1 MSDPFFQDSEKKKNK
16 ETRKKEDKKPTLFKK
31 PTGPI
36 STPQKIQ
43 NVKEKHLKNEKG
55 KVKTKKPEKKKSKS
69 INIVAYTNRQ
79 RITATILYI
88 SIVIACLIT
97 IAGGIWAVADIFMIT
112 GKLNLFLSLSFGY
125 QIAIIGGFLAGFFF
139 LIIFFYGLFK
149 KGVKI
154 LIKIIFKSKEI
165 EEEYQNRKIVKIII
179 GLLMLSIFA
188 IIIGTIISIVIDL
201 IVGSSDT
208 ISLSIIFAA
217 FDSTGP
223 FVFFLGIFLL
233 VMNALAFALNYLWYN
248 GYYLILKM
256 IGDLEAED

>member
-1 MSDPFFQDSEKKKNK
+1 
-16 ETRKKEDKKPTLFKK
+16 
-31 PTGPI
+31 
-36 STPQKIQ
+36 
-43 NVKEKHLKNEKG
+43 
-55 KVKTKKPEKKKSKS
+55 
-69 INIVAYTNRQ
+69 
-79 RITATILYI
+79 
-88 SIVIACLIT
+88 
-97 IAGGIWAVADIFMIT
+97 MIT
-112 GKLNLFLSLSFGY
+112 GKLPLFLSLSFGY

-165 EEEYQNRKIVKIII
+165 EEEYENRKIVKIII

-188 IIIGTIISIVIDL
+188 IIIGIIISIVIDL
-201 IVGSSDT
+201 LIGSSDT
-208 ISLSIIFAA
+208 LSLLSIFGA

-223 FVFFLGIFLL
+223 FVLFLGIFLL
-233 VMNALAFALNYLWYN
+233 IMNALAFALNYLWYN